1 MGHMV
6 KGQGAEEGCRCPPPQ
21 SIIWGQGMWSGQL
34 SVRQGGA
41 EGEDRG
47 ASGECALGLSQSP

>member
-6 KGQGAEEGCRCPPPQ
+6 KGQGAEERCRCPPPQ

-47 ASGECALGLSQSP
+47 VPVGSVPWA